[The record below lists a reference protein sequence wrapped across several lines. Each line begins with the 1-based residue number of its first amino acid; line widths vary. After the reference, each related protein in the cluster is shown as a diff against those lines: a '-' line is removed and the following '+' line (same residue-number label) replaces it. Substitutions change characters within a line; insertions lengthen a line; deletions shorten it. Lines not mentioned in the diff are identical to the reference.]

1 MSTQSYCL
9 PPPVW
14 ENLDAATVQGSD
26 PELDGATLVLV
37 ARPYHDEL
45 LADRFQLEI
54 PNEAQIQGIEVI
66 VRRAADFPDSAADD
80 GIHLIKAGSVGG
92 LDRSRPE
99 KWAAGAFQE
108 VTYGGPT
115 DLWGENWTVA
125 DLIAPEF
132 GVAMSVKYTQSAG
145 NARAYVDLVTVRVH
159 YSADCE

>member
-1 MSTQSYCL
+1 MSNKNYCL

-14 ENLDAATVQGSD
+14 QNLEAATVKGSN

-37 ARPYHDEL
+37 ARPYRDSL

-54 PNEAQIQGIEVI
+54 PTDARIRGIEVI
-66 VRRAADFPDSAADD
+66 VRRTADFSESAADN
-80 GIHLIKAGSVGG
+80 GVHLIKGGRVDG

-99 KWAAGAFQE
+99 QWGTGSFQE

-115 DLWGENWTVA
+115 DLWGEDWTVA
-125 DLIAPEF
+125 DLTAPEF

-145 NARAYVDLVTVRVH
+145 NARSYVDLVTVRVH
-159 YSADCE
+159 YGVDCN